1 MLLPADRAVRVDR
14 WLLAA
19 RLFKTRG
26 EAQQACSGGR
36 VKING
41 NSVKPSHLVKCG
53 DEVRAEAPRGL
64 VVLIVRELAEKRQSA
79 ELARQLYEDHS
90 PPPPPKEERTELP
103 QRDRGTGRPTKADRR
118 ALQRLRGE
126 S

>member
-41 NSVKPSHLVKCG
+41 NSVKASHLVKCG

>member
-64 VVLIVRELAEKRQSA
+64 VVLIVRELAEKRQSP

>member
-41 NSVKPSHLVKCG
+41 NSVKASHLVKCG

-64 VVLIVRELAEKRQSA
+64 VVLIVRELAEKRQSP